1 MASEIDVGDG
11 DSLRLVESDQEEDQ
25 ASLDGVSIDDGLGL
39 DDVEEASEV
48 VSVDDSLEVDFE
60 NNTSDLGYSSN
71 QSPDDSPEL
80 DQSDLTIDDGELEF
94 IDSDDV
100 VDVEDGMDPSIA
112 SAQDLFNDEQSLND
126 EHESLHEQK
135 LSASIEQQQSNHET
149 DFDENEVARLEVI
162 GSFEDD
168 ANVEENIEKLDNQI
182 ADLNREISNL
192 DMDDASTD
200 TSTYPVEDNVD
211 DGDLD
216 PLAEN
221 LNFSA
226 VSVDENA
233 SIRIEFEN
241 GAWILLHSHAIQGG
255 VKFLKLGE
263 QIIKIT
269 TEIDGYRIES
279 SGVELFYPLS
289 SAASS
294 GAA

>member
-1 MASEIDVGDG
+1 GSPELDDSLVEVDDSSEFDDSPLESEDSVDVTAKHLTDDSLEEIDDELASEIDVGDG

-126 EHESLHEQK
+126 EH
-135 LSASIEQQQSNHET
+135 
-149 DFDENEVARLEVI
+149 
-162 GSFEDD
+162 
-168 ANVEENIEKLDNQI
+168 
-182 ADLNREISNL
+182 
-192 DMDDASTD
+192 
-200 TSTYPVEDNVD
+200 
-211 DGDLD
+211 
-216 PLAEN
+216 
-221 LNFSA
+221 
-226 VSVDENA
+226 
-233 SIRIEFEN
+233 
-241 GAWILLHSHAIQGG
+241 
-255 VKFLKLGE
+255 
-263 QIIKIT
+263 
-269 TEIDGYRIES
+269 
-279 SGVELFYPLS
+279 
-289 SAASS
+289 
-294 GAA
+294 